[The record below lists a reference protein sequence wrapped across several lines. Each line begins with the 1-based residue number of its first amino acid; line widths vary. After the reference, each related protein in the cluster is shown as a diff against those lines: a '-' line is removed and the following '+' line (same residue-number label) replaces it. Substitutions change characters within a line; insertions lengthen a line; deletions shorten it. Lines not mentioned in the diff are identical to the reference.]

1 MRRAASFMLLLAFA
15 SAVVASPVVLRAGD
29 PSLDGNDY
37 LISEQDFRDILKLCR
52 ARLGSGAS
60 KSIYNVKVLRRD
72 TVAAY
77 FGPDKMQPVCLML
90 LRTKKGWKI
99 DHQSYGWYFPEMFDQ
114 R

>member
-1 MRRAASFMLLLAFA
+1 MLRAAPFMLLLVFT
-15 SAVVASPVVLRAGD
+15 SAVAASPVVLRAGD

-52 ARLGSGAS
+52 ARLGSGPS

-90 LRTKKGWKI
+90 LRTKREWKI
-99 DHQSYGWYFPEMFDQ
+99 DHQSYGWYFPAMFKQD
-114 R
+114 